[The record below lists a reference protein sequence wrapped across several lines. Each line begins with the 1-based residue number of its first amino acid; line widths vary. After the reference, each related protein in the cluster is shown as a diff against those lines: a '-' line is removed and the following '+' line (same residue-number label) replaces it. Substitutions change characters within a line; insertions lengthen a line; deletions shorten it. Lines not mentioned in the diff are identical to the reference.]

1 MKNDKLHTVLLLI
14 AIILMAIS
22 FLCVYNRT
30 PEVIEK
36 TDTVK
41 TVIHDTITRDT
52 TIYEKQVVPKKVV
65 ETKRDTVFT
74 PAGDSLLLVTEK
86 KTFEKR
92 LTMGLDTADVEVT
105 TEGINTS
112 LSELKMRLRLHQVNT
127 QEVVEVTKYVEHKK
141 LRVTPQVGMG
151 YGVFK
156 KQCDLYIGLGLSYNF

>member
-14 AIILMAIS
+14 AIILMTIS

-30 PEVIEK
+30 PKVVEK

-141 LRVTPQVGMG
+141 LRITPQVGMG
-151 YGVFK
+151 YGVFN
-156 KQCDLYIGLGLSYNF
+156 KQCDLYIGLGFSYNF

>member
-1 MKNDKLHTVLLLI
+1 MKNDKLHTILLI
-14 AIILMAIS
+14 IAIAMMVIS
-22 FLCVYNRT
+22 FVCVCNRQ
-30 PEVIEK
+30 PKVIEK

-151 YGVFK
+151 YGVFN

>member
-30 PEVIEK
+30 PKVIEK

-92 LTMGLDTADVEVT
+92 FTMGLDTADVEVT

-151 YGVFK
+151 YGVFN
-156 KQCDLYIGLGLSYNF
+156 KQCDMYIGLGFSYNF

>member
-30 PEVIEK
+30 PKVIEK
-36 TDTVK
+36 ADTVK

-151 YGVFK
+151 YGVFN
-156 KQCDLYIGLGLSYNF
+156 KQCDMYIGLGFSYNF

>member
-30 PEVIEK
+30 PKVIEK

-141 LRVTPQVGMG
+141 LRITPQVGMG
-151 YGVFK
+151 YGVFN

>member
-30 PEVIEK
+30 PKVIEK

-141 LRVTPQVGMG
+141 LRITPQVGMG
-151 YGVFK
+151 YGVFN
-156 KQCDLYIGLGLSYNF
+156 KQCDMYIGLGFSYNF

>member
-1 MKNDKLHTVLLLI
+1 
-14 AIILMAIS
+14 MAIS

-92 LTMGLDTADVEVT
+92 FTMGLDTADVEVT

-141 LRVTPQVGMG
+141 LRITPQVGMG
-151 YGVFK
+151 YGVFN
-156 KQCDLYIGLGLSYNF
+156 KQCDMYIGLGFSYNF

>member
-1 MKNDKLHTVLLLI
+1 MKNDKSHTVLLLI

-30 PEVIEK
+30 PKVIEK

-151 YGVFK
+151 YGVFNR
-156 KQCDLYIGLGLSYNF
+156 QCDMYIGLGFSYNF

>member
-52 TIYEKQVVPKKVV
+52 TIYEKQVVPKKIV

-74 PAGDSLLLVTEK
+74 PAGDSLLLITEK

-92 LTMGLDTADVEVT
+92 FTMGLDTADVEVT

-151 YGVFK
+151 YGVFN
-156 KQCDLYIGLGLSYNF
+156 KQCDLYIGLGFSYNF

>member
-141 LRVTPQVGMG
+141 LRITPQVGMG
-151 YGVFK
+151 YGMFN
-156 KQCDLYIGLGLSYNF
+156 KQCDLYIGLGFSYNF

>member
-141 LRVTPQVGMG
+141 LRITPQVGMG
-151 YGVFK
+151 YGVFN
-156 KQCDLYIGLGLSYNF
+156 KQCDMYIGLGLSYNF

>member
-141 LRVTPQVGMG
+141 LRITPQVGMG
-151 YGVFK
+151 YGVFN
-156 KQCDLYIGLGLSYNF
+156 KQCDLYIGLGFSYNF